1 MFKLD
6 ICRPDHLFA
15 SAWGVAVAGYTLAFG
30 APSVEVL
37 LWITL
42 FAIFFWCGA
51 ICSYLVPV
59 PVPAKLAAKTR
70 VPGLGVAVVV
80 LSGVSIYYAFQV
92 ISYILGSGIGI
103 LALAEIRQAA
113 LGGDP
118 VIANGNTLITAVQ
131 MNFCLA
137 LLGYI
142 HEKTALLAPDRQAS
156 GITTKRDRRRV
167 RRFFVCAALSLLI
180 SLLDGSRAFFL
191 MGAIC
196 VVISQ
201 LIIGVYRLRR
211 AVLFCVVFITVFS
224 VTFPF
229 VRPEVE
235 SAFDGFKYTMVY
247 FAGGVGSLDYALA
260 GEVRVYWQDFE
271 VIMNKLGGLIPGL
284 GGYDL
289 SVLRMD
295 MVDLASGLQ
304 TNVFTALGVYN
315 EYLGA
320 ATAPFAVLT
329 GAFLTFIGRRARR
342 SAGYLFIY
350 AFYAAATVLS
360 LFHEYYLATSYLLFK
375 VGVVVLVLRV
385 LAACCGI
392 AASLFRSALGAC
404 DDGGVEQGQGRLPS

>member
-15 SAWGVAVAGYTLAFG
+15 SAWGFAVVGYTLAF
-30 APSVEVL
+30 AVPSVEVL

-51 ICSYLVPV
+51 ICSYLVSS
-59 PVPAKLAAKTR
+59 PARVVVQTR
-70 VPGLGVAVVV
+70 SPGLGAAVAV
-80 LSGVSIYYAFQV
+80 LSAVSIYYAVQV
-92 ISYILGSGIGI
+92 LSYILGSGIGI

-142 HEKTALLAPDRQAS
+142 HEKTALQVPDRDASQAAP
-156 GITTKRDRRRV
+156 KRDRRRA

-201 LIIGVYRLRR
+201 LIIGVYQVRR
-211 AVLFCVVFITVFS
+211 AVLFFVVFVTVFS

-247 FAGGVGSLDYALA
+247 FAGGIGSLDYALA
-260 GEVRVYWQDFE
+260 GSVRVYWQDFE
-271 VIMNKLGGLIPGL
+271 AIMNKLGVLVPGL

-289 SVLRMD
+289 TTLRMD
-295 MVDLASGLQ
+295 MVDISSGLQ
-304 TNVFTALGVYN
+304 TNVYTALGVYN
-315 EYLGA
+315 EYLGV
-320 ATAPFAVLT
+320 ATAPFAVLM
-329 GAFLTFIGRRARR
+329 GALLTFIGRLARR
-342 SAGYLFIY
+342 SAGFLFIY
-350 AFYAAATVLS
+350 AFCAAATVLS
-360 LFHEYYLATSYLLFK
+360 LFHEYYLSTAYLLFK
-375 VGVVVLVLRV
+375 VAAVVVVLRV
-385 LAACCGI
+385 LAGGGR
-392 AASLFRSALGAC
+392 AAGSVFRTALGAC
-404 DDGGVEQGQGRLPS
+404 DEGGMEQGQGQLPS